1 MSIQNE
7 ILNAIASRR
16 SCRAYKPEQITAE
29 ELEAVTTAG
38 TWAATAMG
46 RQSPVMV
53 AVQDKETL
61 AELSRLNAAVMGTQ
75 NDPFY
80 GAPTAVL
87 VLGEKNNPNG
97 VQDASLVMGN
107 LLLAASGIGLGSCWI
122 NRAKETF
129 ETPEGKAL
137 LAKWGL
143 DPEKY
148 IGVGYC
154 ILGYPAPNGTRTPG
168 PRKAGYAARMIFG
181 VGIDLCDAGRLEK
194 SLAKQSFLDHV
205 FAPSEQALLASLGE
219 KRRAETAAANFAAKE
234 AFLKA
239 AGTGLGGFAMPELAV
254 LRQKS
259 GAPYFALTGAAAVW
273 VREQGLTVHVSL
285 THERGLANALVLL
298 EKE

>member
-61 AELSRLNAAVMGTQ
+61 AELSRLNAAVMGTK

-168 PRKAGYAARMIFG
+168 PPQGRLCPARMIFG
-181 VGIDLCDAGRLEK
+181 VGIDLCDAGRLK
-194 SLAKQSFLDHV
+194 KVWRSRAFSTMYL
-205 FAPSEQALLASLGE
+205 
-219 KRRAETAAANFAAKE
+219 RRRSR
-234 AFLKA
+234 
-239 AGTGLGGFAMPELAV
+239 PCWH
-254 LRQKS
+254 
-259 GAPYFALTGAAAVW
+259 P
-273 VREQGLTVHVSL
+273 
-285 THERGLANALVLL
+285 
-298 EKE
+298 

>member
-1 MSIQNE
+1 MSIQTE

-137 LAKWGL
+137 LTKWGL

-168 PRKAGYAARMIFG
+168 PRKAGY
-181 VGIDLCDAGRLEK
+181 VL
-194 SLAKQSFLDHV
+194 HV
-205 FAPSEQALLASLGE
+205 
-219 KRRAETAAANFAAKE
+219 
-234 AFLKA
+234 
-239 AGTGLGGFAMPELAV
+239 
-254 LRQKS
+254 
-259 GAPYFALTGAAAVW
+259 
-273 VREQGLTVHVSL
+273 
-285 THERGLANALVLL
+285 
-298 EKE
+298 

>member
-87 VLGEKNNPNG
+87 VL
-97 VQDASLVMGN
+97 ARR
-107 LLLAASGIGLGSCWI
+107 I
-122 NRAKETF
+122 
-129 ETPEGKAL
+129 TPTA
-137 LAKWGL
+137 
-143 DPEKY
+143 
-148 IGVGYC
+148 C
-154 ILGYPAPNGTRTPG
+154 RTP
-168 PRKAGYAARMIFG
+168 
-181 VGIDLCDAGRLEK
+181 
-194 SLAKQSFLDHV
+194 
-205 FAPSEQALLASLGE
+205 AL
-219 KRRAETAAANFAAKE
+219 
-234 AFLKA
+234 
-239 AGTGLGGFAMPELAV
+239 
-254 LRQKS
+254 
-259 GAPYFALTGAAAVW
+259 
-273 VREQGLTVHVSL
+273 
-285 THERGLANALVLL
+285 
-298 EKE
+298 

>member
-38 TWAATAMG
+38 TW
-46 RQSPVMV
+46 V

-168 PRKAGYAARMIFG
+168 PRKAGY
-181 VGIDLCDAGRLEK
+181 VL
-194 SLAKQSFLDHV
+194 HV
-205 FAPSEQALLASLGE
+205 
-219 KRRAETAAANFAAKE
+219 
-234 AFLKA
+234 
-239 AGTGLGGFAMPELAV
+239 
-254 LRQKS
+254 
-259 GAPYFALTGAAAVW
+259 
-273 VREQGLTVHVSL
+273 
-285 THERGLANALVLL
+285 
-298 EKE
+298 

>member
-61 AELSRLNAAVMGTQ
+61 AELSRLNAAVMGTK

-87 VLGEKNNPNG
+87 VLGEKNNPIG

-129 ETPEGKAL
+129 ETSEGKAL

-168 PRKAGYAARMIFG
+168 PRKAGY
-181 VGIDLCDAGRLEK
+181 VL
-194 SLAKQSFLDHV
+194 HV
-205 FAPSEQALLASLGE
+205 
-219 KRRAETAAANFAAKE
+219 
-234 AFLKA
+234 
-239 AGTGLGGFAMPELAV
+239 
-254 LRQKS
+254 
-259 GAPYFALTGAAAVW
+259 
-273 VREQGLTVHVSL
+273 
-285 THERGLANALVLL
+285 
-298 EKE
+298 

>member
-7 ILNAIASRR
+7 ILNAIAARR

-107 LLLAASGIGLGSCWI
+107 LMLAAHALGLGSIWI
-122 NRAKETF
+122 HRAKEEF
-129 ETPEGKAL
+129 ERPEYKQL
-137 LAKWGL
+137 LKDLGVEGEWEG
-143 DPEKY
+143 
-148 IGVGYC
+148 IGHCVVGT
-154 ILGYPAPNGTRTPG
+154 IDGEAPQPAPR
-168 PRKAGYAARMIFG
+168 R
-181 VGIDLCDAGRLEK
+181 DGR
-194 SLAKQSFLDHV
+194 V
-205 FAPSEQALLASLGE
+205 FW
-219 KRRAETAAANFAAKE
+219 AE
-234 AFLKA
+234 
-239 AGTGLGGFAMPELAV
+239 
-254 LRQKS
+254 
-259 GAPYFALTGAAAVW
+259 
-273 VREQGLTVHVSL
+273 
-285 THERGLANALVLL
+285 
-298 EKE
+298 

>member
-80 GAPTAVL
+80 GAPVVL
-87 VLGEKNNPNG
+87 VVLADKSVGTYKYDG
-97 VQDASLVMGN
+97 SLVMEN
-107 LLLAASGIGLGSCWI
+107 LMLAANAVGLGSCWI
-122 NRAKETF
+122 HRAKEEF
-129 ETPEGKAL
+129 ESEEGREL
-137 LAKWGL
+137 LRQLGISG
-143 DPEKY
+143 DYEG
-148 IGVGYC
+148 IGHC

-168 PRKAGYAARMIFG
+168 PRKANY
-181 VGIDLCDAGRLEK
+181 VL
-194 SLAKQSFLDHV
+194 HV
-205 FAPSEQALLASLGE
+205 
-219 KRRAETAAANFAAKE
+219 
-234 AFLKA
+234 
-239 AGTGLGGFAMPELAV
+239 
-254 LRQKS
+254 
-259 GAPYFALTGAAAVW
+259 
-273 VREQGLTVHVSL
+273 
-285 THERGLANALVLL
+285 
-298 EKE
+298 

>member
-61 AELSRLNAAVMGTQ
+61 AELSRLNAAVMGTK

-80 GAPTAVL
+80 SAPTAVL

-107 LLLAASGIGLGSCWI
+107 LMLAASGIGLGSCWI
-122 NRAKETF
+122 NRA
-129 ETPEGKAL
+129 KAL

-168 PRKAGYAARMIFG
+168 PRKAGY
-181 VGIDLCDAGRLEK
+181 VL
-194 SLAKQSFLDHV
+194 HV
-205 FAPSEQALLASLGE
+205 
-219 KRRAETAAANFAAKE
+219 
-234 AFLKA
+234 
-239 AGTGLGGFAMPELAV
+239 
-254 LRQKS
+254 
-259 GAPYFALTGAAAVW
+259 
-273 VREQGLTVHVSL
+273 
-285 THERGLANALVLL
+285 
-298 EKE
+298 

>member
-97 VQDASLVMGN
+97 VQDASLVMGRVCGCHWARDSQECSN
-107 LLLAASGIGLGSCWI
+107 RRRCTSQDQGPTWPAEPCPRAFQTSLL
-122 NRAKETF
+122 
-129 ETPEGKAL
+129 
-137 LAKWGL
+137 
-143 DPEKY
+143 
-148 IGVGYC
+148 
-154 ILGYPAPNGTRTPG
+154 
-168 PRKAGYAARMIFG
+168 
-181 VGIDLCDAGRLEK
+181 
-194 SLAKQSFLDHV
+194 
-205 FAPSEQALLASLGE
+205 
-219 KRRAETAAANFAAKE
+219 
-234 AFLKA
+234 
-239 AGTGLGGFAMPELAV
+239 
-254 LRQKS
+254 
-259 GAPYFALTGAAAVW
+259 
-273 VREQGLTVHVSL
+273 
-285 THERGLANALVLL
+285 RG
-298 EKE
+298 